1 MTETQSDTSSNSI
14 VSDPI
19 VIVSYARTGLGAFMG
34 GLSSLSAPELGS
46 VVIKAALER
55 GGVSKHDVNEVYMG
69 NVLSAGLK
77 QAPARQ
83 AALGAGLPKSVA
95 STTVSKVCGSGLKA
109 VMHAYDGLHVRTDEI
124 IVAGGMESMSNAPY
138 LLPNARAG
146 MRFGHGEVLDHMAY
160 DGLEN
165 AYDGQS
171 MGIFAEATCDKYEF
185 TREAQDEYAI
195 RSLSRANEAANGGAF
210 YGEITPVTISGRKG
224 DVIVDKDEGPMNARP
239 EKIPNL
245 RPAFRKGGTVTAANS
260 SSINDGAA
268 ALVMM
273 RASTAAKKGL
283 TPICEIL
290 GTQSYAREPEWFTI
304 APVCAIKRL
313 LKNLEWSADDVD
325 LYEINE
331 AFACVA
337 MAAIQNLGLDDEK
350 VNVNGGACAL
360 GHPIGASGARILVT
374 LIHALKT
381 RKKSTGIASLCIG
394 GGEAVAVA
402 VRML

>member
-1 MTETQSDTSSNSI
+1 MADIKT
-14 VSDPI
+14 DPI
-19 VIVSYARTGLGAFMG
+19 VIVSYARTPLGAFQG
-34 GLSSLSAPELGS
+34 GFSSITAPQLGS
-46 VVIKAALER
+46 IAIKAALER
-55 GGVSKHDVNEVYMG
+55 GGINGHDVDEVYMG

-83 AALGAGLPKSVA
+83 AALGADLSKSVP
-95 STTVSKVCGSGLKA
+95 STTISKVCGSGLKA
-109 VMHAYDGLHVRTDEI
+109 VMLAFDGLHVRTGDI
-124 IVAGGMESMSNAPY
+124 VVAGGMESMTNAPF

-146 MRFGHGEVLDHMAY
+146 MRYGHGQVLDHMAY

-171 MGIFAEATCDKYEF
+171 MGIFAEATADKYEF

-195 RSLSRANEAANGGAF
+195 RSLSRATEAASNGAF
-210 YGEITPVTISGRKG
+210 DGEITPVTVKSRKG
-224 DVIVDKDEGPMNARP
+224 DVVIDKDEGPQNARP
-239 EKIPNL
+239 EKIPKL
-245 RPAFRKGGTVTAANS
+245 RPAFRKDGTVTAANS

-268 ALVMM
+268 ALVVM
-273 RASTAAKKGL
+273 RASTAKQKGL
-283 TPICEIL
+283 TPICEIV
-290 GTQSYAREPEWFTI
+290 GTQSFAQEPEWFTT

-313 LKNLEWSADDVD
+313 LKNLGWTADDVD

-337 MAAIQNLGLDDEK
+337 MAAIKNLGLDEDK
-350 VNVNGGACAL
+350 VNVNGGACAI

-381 RKKSTGIASLCIG
+381 RGKSTGIASLCIG
-394 GGEAVAVA
+394 GGEAVALGVK
-402 VRML
+402 MI

>member
-1 MTETQSDTSSNSI
+1 MTDTK
-14 VSDPI
+14 SDPI
-19 VIVSYARTGLGAFMG
+19 VIVSYARTPLGAFQG
-34 GLSSLSAPELGS
+34 SLSSLAAPELGS
-46 VVIKAALER
+46 IVIKSALER
-55 GGVSKHDVNEVYMG
+55 GKIDVNDVSEIYMG

-83 AALGAGLPKSVA
+83 AALGAGLNKSVP

-109 VMHAYDGLHVRTDEI
+109 VMLAYDGLHVRTGEI
-124 IVAGGMESMSNAPY
+124 VIAGGMESMSNAPY

-146 MRFGHGEVLDHMAY
+146 MRFGHGQVIDHMAY

-171 MGIFAEATCDKYEF
+171 MGIFAEATVDKYEF
-185 TREAQDEYAI
+185 TREEQDAYAI
-195 RSLSRANEAANGGAF
+195 RSLARASEAQSSGAF
-210 YGEITPVTISGRKG
+210 EGEITPVVIKSRKG
-224 DVIVDKDEGPMNARP
+224 EVIVNADEGPQKAKP

-245 RPAFRKGGTVTAANS
+245 RPAFKKDGSVTAANS

-268 ALVMM
+268 ALVLM
-273 RASTAAKKGL
+273 RASTAKEKGL
-283 TPICEIL
+283 TPICEIV
-290 GTQSYAREPEWFTI
+290 GTKSYAQEPEWFTT

-313 LKNLEWSADDVD
+313 LNELDWKASDVD
-325 LYEINE
+325 LFEINE

-337 MAAIQNLGLDDEK
+337 MAAIKSLDLDKDK
-350 VNVNGGACAL
+350 VNVNGGATAI

-381 RKKSTGIASLCIG
+381 RNKSTGIASLCIG
-394 GGEAVAVA
+394 GGEAVALG

>member
-1 MTETQSDTSSNSI
+1 MADIKT
-14 VSDPI
+14 DPI
-19 VIVSYARTGLGAFMG
+19 VIVSYARTPLGAFQG
-34 GLSSLSAPELGS
+34 GFSSVTAPQLGS
-46 VVIKAALER
+46 IAIKAALER
-55 GGVSKHDVNEVYMG
+55 GGINGHDVDEVYMG

-83 AALGAGLPKSVA
+83 AALGADLSKSVP
-95 STTVSKVCGSGLKA
+95 STTISKVCGSGLKA
-109 VMHAYDGLHVRTDEI
+109 VMLAFDGLHVRTGDI
-124 IVAGGMESMSNAPY
+124 VVAGGMESMTNAPF

-146 MRFGHGEVLDHMAY
+146 MRYGHGQVLDHMAY

-171 MGIFAEATCDKYEF
+171 MGIFAEATADKYEF

-195 RSLSRANEAANGGAF
+195 RSLSRATEAASNGAF
-210 YGEITPVTISGRKG
+210 DGEITPVTVKSRKG
-224 DVIVDKDEGPMNARP
+224 DVVIDKDEGPQNARP
-239 EKIPNL
+239 EKIPKL
-245 RPAFRKGGTVTAANS
+245 RPAFRKDGTVTAANS

-268 ALVMM
+268 ALVVM
-273 RASTAAKKGL
+273 RASTAKQKGL
-283 TPICEIL
+283 TPICEIV
-290 GTQSYAREPEWFTI
+290 GTQSFAQEPEWFTT

-313 LKNLEWSADDVD
+313 LKNLGWTADDVD

-337 MAAIQNLGLDDEK
+337 MAAIKNLGLDEDK
-350 VNVNGGACAL
+350 VNVNGGACAI

-381 RKKSTGIASLCIG
+381 RGKSTGIASLCIG
-394 GGEAVAVA
+394 GGEAVALGVK
-402 VRML
+402 MI